1 MCGRFVITA
10 PVPIIAELFDLGGM
24 PELAP
29 RYNVA
34 PTQTI
39 PAVRAIDDK
48 GRELV
53 LLRWGL
59 IPSWAKDKKL
69 AASLINARSDSVA
82 EKPAFRSAFK
92 RRRCLIPA
100 DGFYEWK
107 TADGK
112 KQPYLFRLI
121 DNRPF
126 AFAGLWERWHGPEG
140 DVESCTLITTD
151 ANEVVRP
158 VHNRM
163 PVILDRN
170 AYGNWLDPNVND
182 KQTLQALLQPF
193 DPSVMIAQAVSLHV
207 NNARNDDPGCLLP
220 AG

>member
-126 AFAGLWERWHGPEG
+126 
-140 DVESCTLITTD
+140 
-151 ANEVVRP
+151 
-158 VHNRM
+158 
-163 PVILDRN
+163 
-170 AYGNWLDPNVND
+170 
-182 KQTLQALLQPF
+182 
-193 DPSVMIAQAVSLHV
+193 
-207 NNARNDDPGCLLP
+207 
-220 AG
+220 